1 MKRRQFIQVVCSLP
15 LFAVIQQGVAQDV
28 HYIPSTVKEL
38 AKWMDRQFDTS
49 HGARSAYGYDALDRK
64 YIYETYALKTYATPN
79 AEERLV
85 RSLYSTFLYKY
96 PKGTKMYWRLP
107 AEIHLIEMKKDEE
120 IHVYEDMVQIR
131 TRVAFI

>member
-1 MKRRQFIQVVCSLP
+1 MKRRQFIQLVGSLP
-15 LFAVIQQGVAQDV
+15 LLAVIPQGVAQDA
-28 HYIPSTVKEL
+28 HYVPSTVKEL

-49 HGARSAYGYDALDRK
+49 HGARSAYGYDELDRK
-64 YIYETYALKTYATPN
+64 YIYESYGLMTYAGPN

-96 PKGTKMYWRLP
+96 PKNTKMYWRLP
-107 AEIHLIEMKKDEE
+107 EKIQFFEMEKQLNTEE
-120 IHVYEDMVQIR
+120 TMVQIR

>member
-1 MKRRQFIQVVCSLP
+1 L
-15 LFAVIQQGVAQDV
+15 AVIPQGVAQDI
-28 HYIPSTVKEL
+28 HYVPKTVKDL
-38 AKWMDRQFDTS
+38 AKWMDRRFDTS
-49 HGARSAYGYDALDRK
+49 HGERSAYGYDAFDRK

-96 PKGTKMYWRLP
+96 SKGTKMYWRLP
-107 AEIHLIEMKKDEE
+107 EEIQLIQMEKDEE
-120 IHVYEDMVQIR
+120 IQVYEDMVQIR